1 MPILFPWAIFLP
13 ILISWLL
20 ICAVM
25 ALVGRILPRRTL
37 PLDLAFVDQS
47 TTVCKILNHKG
58 LISDEEYRFEH
69 TQVAALYD
77 KMTFGGYLFILGPI
91 IRLLKR
97 FRFLDGFFLYL
108 VRRWMRVHEH
118 FLYNKEKPAL
128 WHLGVTYI
136 CIGWAHNLGR
146 FLHQLGVLNWIY
158 GEENGG
164 SSYE

>member
-1 MPILFPWAIFLP
+1 MPLFFPWVFFLP

-20 ICAVM
+20 LCALMAVM
-25 ALVGRILPRRTL
+25 GRILPRKSL
-37 PLDLAFVDQS
+37 PLDLQFVDQS

-77 KMTFGGYLFILGPI
+77 KMTFAGYLFILSPI

-97 FRFLDGFFLYL
+97 SRFLDGFFVYL
-108 VRRWMRVHEH
+108 VKRWMCVHEH
-118 FLYNKEKPAL
+118 FLFNKEKPAL

-136 CIGWAHNLGR
+136 CIGFAHNLGR
-146 FLHQLGVLNWIY
+146 FLHQLGVLSWIY
-158 GEENGG
+158 GAEKGEG
-164 SSYE
+164 SYE